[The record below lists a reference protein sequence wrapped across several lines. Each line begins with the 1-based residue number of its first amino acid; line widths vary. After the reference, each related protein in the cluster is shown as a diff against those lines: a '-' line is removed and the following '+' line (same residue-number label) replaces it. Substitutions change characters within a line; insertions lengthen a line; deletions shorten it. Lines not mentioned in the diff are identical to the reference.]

1 MQCKIP
7 NPFGILLFDNQ
18 LKIKNTMSN
27 FVFYTEEGLK
37 KLKDEL
43 YRLKTE
49 ERKHIAQQIAEAR
62 EKGDLSENAEYT
74 AALEAQAHLEARI
87 GELEQLLQNARVV
100 DNSQVTTDKVSLFT
114 KVKIRNHNTKTVVE
128 YQIVTENESNISQ
141 GKISVT
147 SPIGKCLLGKVIGE
161 IVEVKVPAG
170 VLKLEILEISL

>member
-1 MQCKIP
+1 M
-7 NPFGILLFDNQ
+7 N
-18 LKIKNTMSN
+18 N

-43 YRLKTE
+43 YRLKSE
-49 ERKHIAQQIAEAR
+49 ERKKIAQQIAEAR

-87 GELEQLLQNARVV
+87 GELENLLQNARVV
-100 DNSQVTTDKVSLFT
+100 DQSQVNTKKVSLFT
-114 KVKIRNHNTKTVVE
+114 KVKLKNYNNKTVVV
-128 YQIVTENESNISQ
+128 YQIVTESEANVSQ

-147 SPIGKCLLGKVIGE
+147 SPIGKCLVGKCVGE

-170 VLKLEILEISL
+170 LLKLEVLEISL